1 MYKKFSALML
11 VFVLV
16 SILASTGVLASNPNN
31 VVDMLDYLTE
41 SEENALQSRI
51 DTIKENFNLD
61 TVIVI
66 TDNTEGK
73 SSMEF
78 ADDYYDYNGYGLD
91 SEYSGLLMLINMDIR
106 EVWISTTGK
115 AIDIYTDSRI
125 YNMVNN
131 VTGYLSNANYNAA
144 CNKFL
149 DDVSKYAKSGVP
161 EGQYRVE
168 GDPYS
173 TLDSRQ
179 LSNLSYFGKVSLL
192 MSSWPVY
199 IIALIIAIIATVI
212 VSHSSKGKVTIS
224 SRTYEES
231 GSFVLTEDTN
241 QYIRETTTRTKIERS
256 SGGGGSGSSTHRGS
270 SGRSHGGGGGRF

>member
-1 MYKKFSALML
+1 ML

-31 VVDMLDYLTE
+31 VVDNLDYLSE
-41 SEENALQSRI
+41 SEESELQSRI
-51 DTIKENFNLD
+51 DTIKENYTLD

-73 SSMEF
+73 SSMNF

-91 SEYSGLLMLINMDIR
+91 KDFSGLLMLINMQDR

-125 YNMVNN
+125 SYMVNN
-131 VTGYLSNANYNAA
+131 VTGFLSNANYCDA

-149 DDVSKYAKSGVP
+149 DDVSSYAKSGVP

-173 TLDSRQ
+173 TLNSRRRP
-179 LSNLSYFGKVSLL
+179 NMSYLGKVSFL
-192 MSSWPVY
+192 MRSWLVY
-199 IIALIIAIIATVI
+199 IIALIIAIIATAI
-212 VSHSSKGKVTIS
+212 VSFSSKGKVTIH

-231 GSFVLTEDTN
+231 GSFVLTENTDLF
-241 QYIRETTTRTKIERS
+241 IRESTTRRKIES
-256 SGGGGSGSSTHRGS
+256 NSGGGGGSSTHRGS
-270 SGRSHGGGGGRF
+270 SGRSHGGGGGSF

>member
-1 MYKKFSALML
+1 ML

-16 SILASTGVLASNPNN
+16 SILASTGVLASNLNN
-31 VVDMLDYLTE
+31 VVDNLDYLSE
-41 SEENALQSRI
+41 SEENELQSRI
-51 DTIKENFNLD
+51 DTIKENYTLD

-66 TDNTEGK
+66 TDNTDGK

-91 SEYSGLLMLINMDIR
+91 SEYSGLLMLINMQDR
-106 EVWISTTGK
+106 EVFISTVGK
-115 AIDIYTDSRI
+115 AIDIYSDSRI
-125 YNMVNN
+125 SNMVDN
-131 VTGYLSNANYNAA
+131 VTGFLSNANYNDA

-149 DDVSKYAKSGVP
+149 DDVIRYVNYGVP

-173 TLDSRQ
+173 TLDSRRH
-179 LSNLSYFGKVSLL
+179 SNLSYFGKASLL
-192 MSSWPVY
+192 MRSWPVY
-199 IIALIIAIIATVI
+199 IIALIIAIITTAI
-212 VSHSSKGKVTIS
+212 VSFSSKGKVTIH

-231 GSFVLTEDTN
+231 GSFVLTENTDLF
-241 QYIRETTTRTKIERS
+241 IRESTTRIKIERN
-256 SGGGGSGSSTHRGS
+256 SGGGGGGSSTHRSS